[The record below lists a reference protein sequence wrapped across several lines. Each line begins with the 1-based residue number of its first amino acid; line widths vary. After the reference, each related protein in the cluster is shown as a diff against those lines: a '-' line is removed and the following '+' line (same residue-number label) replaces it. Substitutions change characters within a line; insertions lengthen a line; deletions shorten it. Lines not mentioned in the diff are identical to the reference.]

1 MHLHNVYST
10 SVYMSVCVYN
20 TSTLIN
26 SSPMLIGRSI
36 FFAPCR
42 VVTIV
47 MEERFRYSN
56 DDGASNEGTFLCVI
70 VLSSVGDTTLMWT
83 PFFIFLPTAKLKKF
97 HQ

>member
-1 MHLHNVYST
+1 MCVQHL
-10 SVYMSVCVYN
+10 N
-20 TSTLIN
+20 THQFLTHVD
-26 SSPMLIGRSI
+26 GRSI

-83 PFFIFLPTAKLKKF
+83 PFLSSFLR
-97 HQ
+97 QS